1 MRRVYIVIAACS
13 DRYNGDE
20 KYIIDGVFSSEAKA
34 KKRQEILNSRG
45 LEWLIDNYGCG
56 LFTVEVELIRTWV
69 KNEATNEQ
77 TT

>member
-1 MRRVYIVIAACS
+1 MRKVYIVIAACS

-34 KKRQEILNSRG
+34 IKRQKVLNSKG

-56 LFTVEVELIRTWV
+56 MFSVEVEPIRTWV
-69 KNEATNEQ
+69 KSEAINE
-77 TT
+77 